1 MAIFALTTA
10 PVVQND
16 KIINTAA
23 TDEYI
28 NLPAA
33 PATEAV
39 QLKKLED
46 KRKDWEA
53 TVYRTSNQQLY
64 ALLADCMEYG
74 RPMEVKEAKERS
86 KELEAFFAERGYM
99 VKKESPLF
107 SRIVKAVFGN
117 VDRRRIS
124 TYSLV
129 LRSAQA
135 AGVKPA
141 DLADW
146 IEQRG
151 GIQEVRMARS
161 ATYVSPKQKAEK
173 AKSSL
178 DSLPNLAV
186 AKEGLAN
193 LADAEFIGTECVLL
207 AEQQADGTFHIKS
220 MTRNATAVN
229 AALAALYAEQNKAAA

>member
-1 MAIFALTTA
+1 MEVIAQTTT
-10 PVVQND
+10 PVVAVALND
-16 KIINTAA
+16 TALAANINTKVAAA
-23 TDEYI
+23 T
-28 NLPAA
+28 L
-33 PATEAV
+33 V
-39 QLKKLED
+39 VLEQ
-46 KRKDWEA
+46 RRQQWET

-86 KELEAFFAERGYM
+86 KELEVFFAERGYT

-135 AGVKPA
+135 EGVKSA
-141 DLADW
+141 DLANW

-161 ATYVSPKQKAEK
+161 ETYVSPKQKAEK

-186 AKEGLAN
+186 AKEGLAQ

-220 MTRNATAVN
+220 LIRNATAVN
-229 AALAALYAEQNKAAA
+229 AALAALYAEQYKAAA